1 MPLTTIQRTFS
12 GKFVRVT
19 SWNATTRKAFL
30 WMRRPVQD
38 VTNAQKWL
46 LPPLKSTGR
55 FSEVMG
61 DDGCGVLALG
71 SANTTCSLLLLS
83 FFGGPKIS
91 KSMGSLIESYHELSE
106 VFQGCIL
113 FSQNGP
119 FFSFKSFNFMFFVC
133 LFFWV
138 VNRQFVLRWSWNWRC
153 EATLFFD
160 LEMCF

>member
-1 MPLTTIQRTFS
+1 
-12 GKFVRVT
+12 
-19 SWNATTRKAFL
+19 
-30 WMRRPVQD
+30 MRRPVQD

-113 FSQNGP
+113 FVCLFVGL
-119 FFSFKSFNFMFFVC
+119 FVC
-133 LFFWV
+133 LFV
-138 VNRQFVLRWSWNWRC
+138 
-153 EATLFFD
+153 
-160 LEMCF
+160 